1 MTIAS
6 ATIFYSLPAT
16 ASSSSSSSSCLSS
29 TRESSS
35 PSPSTAIPASLLTP
49 TSSAFPLP
57 DAHDAASAAEQ
68 PQPDSVPLVVSIA
81 RRSPFPPESPAAT
94 TAATTAASV
103 TYAAVAS

>member
-16 ASSSSSSSSCLSS
+16 ASSSSSSSSSCLSS

-57 DAHDAASAAEQ
+57 DAHDAASATEQ
-68 PQPDSVPLVVSIA
+68 PQPASAPLVVSIA

-94 TAATTAASV
+94 TAASV